1 MAEAVPARMHEPRNK
16 LRQSLNVPRPERG
29 HKQPWGRCRAG
40 PVGPGPVGER
50 VADRIC
56 LGAAGDEQGV
66 TERSSQAEA
75 ETTRSPTRSESRDQ
89 TTRRGASRAEGADAE
104 RMAQQGRRCRR
115 DRRRCDAREP
125 EGRSEA
131 DERSVRKPRAD
142 DESCDGCESRC
153 VQDVQGASALSGGC
167 PSCPGRSMGQRR
179 TQYR

>member
-1 MAEAVPARMHEPRNK
+1 MS
-16 LRQSLNVPRPERG
+16 Q
-29 HKQPWGRCRAG
+29 GRSEDISSPG
-40 PVGPGPVGER
+40 GGVGPDRSAR
-50 VADRIC
+50 VRSASGSPIVFAW
-56 LGAAGDEQGV
+56 GAAGDEQGV

-104 RMAQQGRRCRR
+104 RMAQQGRRCGR